1 MALWYHLGALLLV
14 EIGGA
19 GVEHHGLDGEVLGVL
34 LPVALLRLPLLHLK
48 HSCEH
53 KRRRVRTSPR
63 KNNALRTNE
72 IRKIQHTNT
81 NTPTPPS
88 IPKPD
93 QAEREQNAG
102 QNRTDQARS
111 DPWGGGDV
119 LLLTINSGGGRGV
132 HLGGIVRPFVQCD
145 FRGEGLATESLREG
159 RRPAR
164 LRPLDGEAG
173 AGEAPGAAVEGS
185 PTRLHPPPDHGGGF
199 EGGGEEVRACVRR

>member
-1 MALWYHLGALLLV
+1 M
-14 EIGGA
+14 
-19 GVEHHGLDGEVLGVL
+19 L

-48 HSCEH
+48 HS
-53 KRRRVRTSPR
+53 
-63 KNNALRTNE
+63 
-72 IRKIQHTNT
+72 
-81 NTPTPPS
+81 
-88 IPKPD
+88 
-93 QAEREQNAG
+93 
-102 QNRTDQARS
+102 
-111 DPWGGGDV
+111 
-119 LLLTINSGGGRGV
+119 INSGGGRGV